1 MKSKKKYVIMGS
13 AVLLAIFIMGSGF
26 LAMEGPSGFC
36 GKGFHRGFHGRDFPK
51 HILERLDGKVEE
63 LNLSES
69 QQVEYE
75 EIRDKIAAD
84 MSNMMENRKNFFTEL
99 KEEMDQ
105 ENPDI
110 EKIAAVLKEKLE
122 QMPLKIGAHL
132 DHFVEFYNILDED
145 QKGRMI
151 ERFREKMNRC
161 PLNRFTNDIDDEYEE
176 K

>member
-1 MKSKKKYVIMGS
+1 MKSKKKYVIIGS
-13 AVLLAIFIMGSGF
+13 AVLLVIFIMGSGF
-26 LAMEGPSGFC
+26 LAMEGPPGFC
-36 GKGFHRGFHGRDFPK
+36 GKGFHPGFHGRDFPK
-51 HILERLDGKVEE
+51 HILERLDSKVEE

-69 QQVEYE
+69 QQVKYE

-99 KEEMDQ
+99 KEEMNQ

-110 EKIAAVLKEKLE
+110 EKIAALLKEKFE
-122 QMPLKIGAHL
+122 WMPVKIGAHL
-132 DHFVEFYNILDED
+132 DHFIEFYNILDEE

-151 ERFREKMNRC
+151 ERFREKMNRFS
-161 PLNRFTNDIDDEYEE
+161 LNRFSNDTDDEKEE